1 MTNNVY
7 EIVTNKIIEKLEQ
20 GTVPWQKSWING
32 NVAVNWK
39 TQKPYR
45 GINTMLLDS
54 GEYLTFKQVQEAK
67 GKVKKGA
74 KSEIVVFWKWLEKE
88 DKVSG
93 DVEKIPML
101 KYYRVFNI
109 NQCEGIES
117 KRKEE
122 ETFEHNPIEEAENI
136 VKGYIN
142 SPSLS
147 WNSGRAFYQP
157 VMDHV
162 NVPPMKEFPKVEEYY
177 CTLFHEFVHSTGHS
191 SRLNRNGITSATA
204 HFGSEDYSKEE
215 LVAEIGASMLTGL
228 SGFVD
233 VTFDNSTAYIQSW
246 LRNLKDDK
254 TLIVKAASQ
263 AQRAVDYILGISYN
277 EENKNEKAIR
287 R

>member
-1 MTNNVY
+1 MANNVY

-20 GTVPWQKSWING
+20 GTVPWQKPWING
-32 NVAVNWK
+32 SVAVNWK

-45 GINTMLLDS
+45 GINTILLDS

-101 KYYRVFNI
+101 RYYKVFNI

-122 ETFEHNPIEEAENI
+122 ETFEHNAIEEAENI

-162 NVPPMKEFPKVEEYY
+162 NVPPMKDFPKVEGYY
-177 CTLFHEFVHSTGHS
+177 STLFHEFIHSTGHS
-191 SRLNRNGITSATA
+191 SRLNRDGITSATA
-204 HFGSEDYSKEE
+204 HFGSEEYSKEE
-215 LVAEIGASMLTGL
+215 LVAEIGASMLNGL

-233 VTFDNSTAYIQSW
+233 ITFDNSTAYLQSW
-246 LRNLKDDK
+246 LRNLKNDK

>member
-1 MTNNVY
+1 MANNVY

-20 GTVPWQKSWING
+20 GTVPWKKPWVNG
-32 NVAVNWK
+32 NIAVNWK

-54 GEYLTFKQVQEAK
+54 GEYVTFKQVQEAK

-88 DKVSG
+88 DKETG
-93 DVEKIPML
+93 NIEKIPML
-101 KYYRVFNI
+101 RYYKVFNI

-122 ETFEHNPIEEAENI
+122 ETFEHNPIEDAENI
-136 VKGYIN
+136 VKGYVN

-162 NVPPMKEFPKVEEYY
+162 NVPPMKDFPKVEGYY
-177 CTLFHEFVHSTGHS
+177 STLFHEFIHSTGHC
-191 SRLNRNGITSATA
+191 SRLNRDGITSATA
-204 HFGSEDYSKEE
+204 HFGSEEYSKEE

-228 SGFVD
+228 AGFVD

-246 LRNLKDDK
+246 LRNLKNDK

-263 AQRAVDYILGISYN
+263 AQKAVDYILGVSYN

-287 R
+287 Q

>member
-1 MTNNVY
+1 MANNVY

-20 GTVPWQKSWING
+20 GTVPWQKPWING
-32 NVAVNWK
+32 KVAVNWK

-101 KYYRVFNI
+101 RYYKVFNI

-122 ETFEHNPIEEAENI
+122 ETFEHNLIEEAENI

-157 VMDHV
+157 IMDHV
-162 NVPPMKEFPKVEEYY
+162 NVPTMKDFTKVEEYY
-177 CTLFHEFVHSTGHS
+177 STLFHEFIHSTGHS
-191 SRLNRNGITSATA
+191 NRLHRDGITSATA
-204 HFGSEDYSKEE
+204 HFGSEEYSKEE
-215 LVAEIGASMLTGL
+215 LVEY
-228 SGFVD
+228 V
-233 VTFDNSTAYIQSW
+233 N
-246 LRNLKDDK
+246 R
-254 TLIVKAASQ
+254 
-263 AQRAVDYILGISYN
+263 ISRVRRYN
-277 EENKNEKAIR
+277 I
-287 R
+287 